1 MVARL
6 EARGVVAAA
15 DRPDS
20 CIVNVYER
28 GDCIPPHIDHRDFAR
43 PFVTLSLLSEQAR
56 AARAAHGSTGD
67 ARALHRQPTRSP
79 HAAHTRRPR
88 GVPWPH
94 ALPLPCEQ
102 RILFGREIEV
112 LGEGEFSAPVE
123 LPLPVGSALV
133 FDGNGAD
140 LTKHCVPAVTAQ
152 RVSLTFRRM
161 GEAKML
167 AIALG
172 AALSTAPPELPEWR
186 DRERQYGLPT
196 IGFREPWLAKVKQ

>member
-1 MVARL
+1 MARL

-20 CIVNVYER
+20 CIVNLYER

-56 AARAAHGSTGD
+56 AARAAHS
-67 ARALHRQPTRSP
+67 QPRRRTCSA
-79 HAAHTRRPR
+79 HAVHTRRPR
-88 GVPWPH
+88 GAPWPH
-94 ALPLPCEQ
+94 ALPLPREQ

-140 LTKHCVPAVTAQ
+140 LAKHCVPAVTAQ

-161 GEAKML
+161 GEAKRL